1 MAVARRVALALV
13 AVTALAVPAAPAAG
27 AARLTS
33 FGSCDAFVNHARA
46 QTARFISPWGFGGAP
61 PPADVVSAA
70 EPARMAAPEKDVDY
84 SGTNVQEAGVDEPD
98 MVKTDGTTV
107 FTVSSGLLT
116 AVDVGEGRLRRLD
129 TLRLDDA
136 GYDHQL
142 LLHGDRLLV
151 VSRGGGWIEPLP
163 GRAAIMAPFQA
174 SGSVLTEVDV
184 SNPAVLRVVRAL
196 SLDGQY
202 VAARLVGERVRMVVS
217 SQVPDP
223 LPFEPPVDESEP
235 ALAAARAHNAA
246 VVANAGAAA
255 WLPAYR
261 TARPK
266 RAASA
271 DRPLV
276 GCRKVYRP
284 VSFSGMGMLSVLTI
298 DLKQGIVPIDS
309 VALMA
314 DASIVYASRTSLY
327 VATERWNW
335 RPDPDAP
342 QSEGES
348 QMATE
353 IHRFDISDPARTR
366 YRGSG
371 KVSGFLLNQWSLSEH
386 EGVLRVVSTET
397 PAWWG
402 AGRESE
408 SFLTTLRLGETAL
421 VTAGRVG
428 ELGKGERVY
437 SARFVGEVGYVVT
450 FRQVDPLYTLDLS
463 DPAHPRVLGELKIP
477 GYSAYL
483 HPIGEDL
490 LLGVG
495 QDADENGRVSGTQIS
510 IFDVSDLRRPVRLH
524 QQLLGPG
531 VSEAEFDHH
540 AFLHWPRTG
549 LVVIPFGNQAIALRA
564 GRARGLDEPT
574 RLEGDGASA
583 IRRSLVVGGRVL
595 TVSDAGIAANNL
607 VTLEAAGWAAFRT
620 PPGR

>member
-1 MAVARRVALALV
+1 
-13 AVTALAVPAAPAAG
+13 
-27 AARLTS
+27 
-33 FGSCDAFVNHARA
+33 
-46 QTARFISPWGFGGAP
+46 
-61 PPADVVSAA
+61 
-70 EPARMAAPEKDVDY
+70 
-84 SGTNVQEAGVDEPD
+84 

-174 SGSVLTEVDV
+174 ANSVLTEVDV
-184 SNPAVLRVVRAL
+184 SNPAELRVVRAL

-408 SFLTTLRLGETAL
+408 SFLTTLRLGENAL
-421 VTAGRVG
+421 TGAGRVG
-428 ELGKGERVY
+428 GLGKGERVY

-510 IFDVSDLRRPVRLH
+510 IFDVSDLRKPVRLH
-524 QQLLGPG
+524 QRLLGPG
-531 VSEAEFDHH
+531 RIRGRVGS
-540 AFLHWPRTG
+540 PR
-549 LVVIPFGNQAIALRA
+549 LPALAAHRA
-564 GRARGLDEPT
+564 GRDPVRQSGDRPARRAAPA
-574 RLEGDGASA
+574 ASTSPPA
-583 IRRSLVVGGRVL
+583 SRAMEHPPS
-595 TVSDAGIAANNL
+595 AAPSSS
-607 VTLEAAGWAAFRT
+607 AAAC
-620 PPGR
+620 